1 MIDNLYKSTATSKA
15 SDVQELFIDI
25 RKILLA
31 TDGSQSSIKATEQA
45 IAWAS
50 FFEADVRAIYVEN
63 DFEMLESPYIETEK
77 HLKGKPGTGK
87 CSEVLEAVKTYAEQ
101 NDVSI
106 ETRVLRGQIAR
117 TIADYAEVYGPDL
130 IIIGNSEKSGLKR
143 SLGSVVDAVMKSTDV
158 PVLVISDN

>member
-1 MIDNLYKSTATSKA
+1 MIDNLYESTATSKA
-15 SDVQELFIDI
+15 SDVQELFIDV

-31 TDGSQSSIKATEQA
+31 TDGSQASIMATEQA

-50 FFEADVRAIYVEN
+50 FFEADVRAIYVES
-63 DFEMLESPYIETEK
+63 DYEMLESPYMETEK
-77 HLKGKPGTGK
+77 HLKGKPGVGRRA
-87 CSEVLEAVKTYAEQ
+87 EVLEAVKNFAEQ
-101 NDVSI
+101 NSVNI
-106 ETRVLRGQIAR
+106 ETRVLRGQVAR

-130 IIIGNSEKSGLKR
+130 IIIGNSEKSGIKR